1 MINQKYIPE
10 GWNSNVDEV
19 DVNSVKRVFE
29 EGKVLQGYVNE
40 CDSNYNLHIKLGNGI
55 TGILPRNELE
65 IINTDEYGFCNP
77 SICKNKVN
85 NFVQFKVKEVY
96 NNNVILSRKSVQR
109 EALEWVKNDLKPGTV
124 VSGIVKNIR
133 KFGAFVEIGGGVVGL
148 IHIEDISVSRI
159 KSPEERFEIGQKIN
173 VMVKSIDKENNKI
186 ILSYKE
192 LLGNWEDNIKDYE
205 EKTVVE
211 GTVKEPDKFKNGIF
225 IELKPNLVGLA
236 EYKDGLKYGQKV
248 NVYIKKIIKD
258 KKKVK
263 LLIV

>member
-96 NNNVILSRKSVQR
+96 KTDTIHKIDSIPKIVSV
-109 EALEWVKNDLKPGTV
+109 
-124 VSGIVKNIR
+124 
-133 KFGAFVEIGGGVVGL
+133 
-148 IHIEDISVSRI
+148 
-159 KSPEERFEIGQKIN
+159 
-173 VMVKSIDKENNKI
+173 NKI
-186 ILSYKE
+186 
-192 LLGNWEDNIKDYE
+192 
-205 EKTVVE
+205 VE
-211 GTVKEPDKFKNGIF
+211 
-225 IELKPNLVGLA
+225 
-236 EYKDGLKYGQKV
+236 V
-248 NVYIKKIIKD
+248 N
-258 KKKVK
+258 K
-263 LLIV
+263 LYSW